1 MPDYKKLATKA
12 RRKILT
18 MVSKAGTSH
27 AASNLSVIDIATVL
41 YANLKPEDV
50 VIWSK
55 GWAAA
60 SEYYF
65 LAQQG
70 KIPMEDLEKFG
81 KEIDGKIEY
90 LGLAETTVN
99 GVLCNGGSVGHGLP
113 IAVGHAY
120 AKKLKGE
127 GGKVFCIMSDGELNE
142 GTAWESAMLAK
153 HLKLDNLVAIIDKN
167 GWQAMDRTNKII
179 KINEFNIFKS
189 FDWHTHEING
199 HDHEE
204 IEKTIRHKCTGDCK
218 LAPLVI
224 IANTIKGKGV
234 SFMEDHLLFHYKHVT
249 EEELERA
256 LKEL

>member
-1 MPDYKKLATKA
+1 
-12 RRKILT
+12 
-18 MVSKAGTSH
+18 
-27 AASNLSVIDIATVL
+27 VIDIATAIYDGL
-41 YANLKPEDV
+41 RPDDV

-60 SEYYF
+60 AEYYF

-90 LGLAETTVN
+90 LGLAETSVN

-127 GGKVFCIMSDGELNE
+127 AGTVYCIMSDGELNE
-142 GTAWESAMLAK
+142 GTIWESAMLAK
-153 HLKLDNLVAIIDKN
+153 QLSLDNLIAVVDKN
-167 GWQAMDRTNKII
+167 NWQAMGRTSEVMDIDAR
-179 KINEFNIFKS
+179 NIFEAFGWES
-189 FDWHTHEING
+189 DSCDG
-199 HDHEE
+199 HDFTR
-204 IEKTIRHKCTGDCK
+204 ITFR
-218 LAPLVI
+218 LATAFVALIPQVI
-224 IANTIKGKGV
+224 ICHTIKGKGV
-234 SFMEDHLLFHYKHVT
+234 SFFEDHLLYHYKHVT
-249 EEELERA
+249 EEEYERA